1 MNRYW
6 VVWAQRINTSFM
18 IFRILLMRYISIV
31 EREGVCLNLTS
42 ILTFMKLYIQEKNMT
57 SLTFQVILEEFKTFW
72 SSCLVGFSW
81 HSPNTACLWTHST
94 ASSFLMKKTDS
105 TCSSSSPTSTR
116 IKFLLGLKTNSQRQR
131 KSRLQIPD
139 LLSDTAQ
146 NFSC

>member
-57 SLTFQVILEEFKTFW
+57 SLTF
-72 SSCLVGFSW
+72 
-81 HSPNTACLWTHST
+81 
-94 ASSFLMKKTDS
+94 
-105 TCSSSSPTSTR
+105 
-116 IKFLLGLKTNSQRQR
+116 
-131 KSRLQIPD
+131 
-139 LLSDTAQ
+139 
-146 NFSC
+146 